1 MDALSAKRDTLTRLL
16 LLAAVVCA
24 FSFVYLPLFGRIW
37 FFNDDPL
44 WIWTSATTNLKDIC
58 FSPEKYRQMSPF
70 FTPLLGISFKI
81 DWMLFGMNPDGYYL
95 HSLLSLCAAGT
106 ALYVFLR
113 LYGTEASALTGVL
126 LFVLSPLT
134 LSITTWFAARHYL
147 EGLSWSLLSLTLLV
161 RSERKGRVSAAS
173 GIFYLLAALSKEVY
187 VVVPVVAF
195 LLSKGGFRARLKS
208 TAPLWVA
215 LALYLPWRF
224 WMLGGR
230 GGYLD
235 MQSMSLESLVPIFS
249 NIVHFLSH
257 LHTTPGAFLYVLFF
271 AALVIS
277 VQGVTLRHVTRAFLI
292 LLVLIIPIL
301 PVSYRVTFSSR
312 YFFHISLFMIC
323 LVSLL
328 LEYPSTKKAVLRR
341 GGALFVC
348 LLLCIV
354 FVKEDILMTRSIVG
368 ERTETKSEAT
378 RFITARDPYIKVAL
392 FVGFYEPLRKIYREF
407 LGRDIKTQLVP
418 IEKALRYCHPEK
430 LREMRASGIDIP
442 YEQILGFQKQWKDG
456 PLSVRM
462 TLSQYRLT
470 WDFGPEK
477 EKPYSLVAGTTSGFY
492 YAHVSINPAGSLLF
506 TAPDVFYIRVIYQKP
521 GEEIAVVSPEFVLSI
536 PGSQEIVY
544 GKTD

>member
-1 MDALSAKRDTLTRLL
+1 M
-16 LLAAVVCA
+16 VCS
-24 FSFVYLPLFGRIW
+24 FSFVYLPLVNKIW

-44 WIWTSATTNLKDIC
+44 WIWTSATTSVKDIF

-70 FTPLLGISFKI
+70 FTPLLGVSFKI
-81 DWMLFGMNPDGYYL
+81 DWMIFGMNPAGYYL
-95 HSLLSLCAAGT
+95 HSLLSLCAAGA

-113 LYGTEASALTGVL
+113 LYGAGTSALMGVL

-134 LSITTWFAARHYL
+134 LGITTWFAARHYL
-147 EGLSWSLLSLTLLV
+147 EGLFWSLLSLTFFV
-161 RSERKGRVSAAS
+161 RGERKAKVSAAS
-173 GIFYLLAALSKEVY
+173 GLFYLFAALSKEVY
-187 VVVPVVAF
+187 VVVPAVAF
-195 LLSKGGFRARLKS
+195 LLSRGRFRARLRS

-224 WMLGGR
+224 WMLGGK

-235 MQSMSLESLVPIFS
+235 MQAMSPGSVLPLFT
-249 NIVHFLSH
+249 NIVQFLSH
-257 LHTTPGAFLYVLFF
+257 LHTTPGALLYVLFF
-271 AALVIS
+271 AALLIS
-277 VQGVTLRHVTRAFLI
+277 VQGVTLRHVTHAFLI
-292 LLVLIIPIL
+292 LLVLIVPIL

-312 YFFHISLFMIC
+312 YFFHMSLFMIC
-323 LVSLL
+323 LVSVL
-328 LEYPSTKKAVLRR
+328 LEYPSAKKAVLRR

-348 LLLCIV
+348 LILFIV
-354 FVKEDILMTRSIVG
+354 FIKEDILTSRSVVR
-368 ERTETKSEAT
+368 ERIESKAEAT
-378 RFITARDPYIKVAL
+378 RFITAREPYINAAL

-407 LGRDIKTQLVP
+407 LGKDIKTQLVP
-418 IEKALRYCHPEK
+418 IKNALRYCNPEK
-430 LREMRASGIDIP
+430 LREMRTSGMDIP
-442 YEQILGFQKQWKDG
+442 YDQILAFQKQWKDG

-462 TLSQYRLT
+462 TLSQYRLI

-506 TAPDVFYIRVIYQKP
+506 TAPEVFYIRIIYQKP
-521 GEEIAVVSPEFVLSI
+521 GEGVAVVSPEFVLSI